1 MSGQSF
7 SDSSFNSRS
16 PQALSPVT
24 FDPQGSNECTNSSMN
39 SSFDKSYQTLGGNIS
54 PSCEI
59 QQYNSDYSC
68 QAMQQN
74 YELVPG
80 PYGSNQMSSYS
91 QQNGNLQTRS
101 HLVPSPEFGYRGG
114 NGEMPASPSAHSENS
129 SVTGVEVISA
139 PWGGA
144 PHMQQGSPGAPAVH
158 PMFPNDTLQ
167 YAPVQ
172 NNPQH
177 PQHCL
182 PTTSEHQQVPTQQT
196 MLHSYGACSPGQ
208 FVTVPAQHSCHTGA
222 FDASAFPGFVMGHN
236 NSLKPEN
243 VKPKRKRIINKVQ
256 RKAANIRERKRMYN
270 LNTAFDVLRTQVPKF
285 SYEKKLSRIETLR
298 LAITYISFMTDVLHG
313 KDPTEVKLPQVK
325 RFDFSG
331 MGLTF

>member
-1 MSGQSF
+1 MSGHSF
-7 SDSSFNSRS
+7 SDSSFNSGS

-24 FDPQGSNECTNSSMN
+24 FDPQGSNECTNSSLN
-39 SSFDKSYQTLGGNIS
+39 SSFDKSYQALGGNIS
-54 PSCEI
+54 PGCEI

-68 QAMQQN
+68 QTMQQN
-74 YELVPG
+74 YELVPSS
-80 PYGSNQMSSYS
+80 YGSNQMSSYS
-91 QQNGNLQTRS
+91 QQTGRLRSRS

-114 NGEMPASPSAHSENS
+114 EMPSSPSAQSEGS
-129 SVTGVEVISA
+129 SVAGVEVIT

-144 PHMQQGSPGAPAVH
+144 PHIQQGSPGAPTVH
-158 PMFPNDTLQ
+158 PMFPNDTMQ

-172 NNPQH
+172 NNPQP
-177 PQHCL
+177 PQQCL
-182 PTTSEHQQVPTQQT
+182 TTSEHQQVPAQQT
-196 MLHSYGACSPGQ
+196 MLQGYGACSPGQ

-222 FDASAFPGFVMGHN
+222 FDASTFPGFVMGHN
-236 NSLKPEN
+236 NLRPEN

-331 MGLTF
+331 MGLSF